1 MVDWSHLVLPA
12 LLAAVFVFIA
22 SSVIHM
28 VLQWHKSEY
37 GKLTNEDEVLAA
49 MRKGGASPGQYMF
62 PYCGDHKQ
70 MASEEM
76 QRKFREGPVGMM
88 ILRPTGNVQLGPF
101 LAKWFV
107 YTIVV
112 GLLAGYVARSTLK
125 PGEHYLAVFRVVG
138 TVAWLAYSWQS
149 PADSIWKGKPWIAT
163 CRDLVDGLIYGAL
176 TAGCFAW
183 LWPR

>member
-12 LLAAVFVFIA
+12 VLAAVFVFIA

-37 GKLTNEDEVLAA
+37 GKLQNEDEVAA
-49 MRKGGASPGQYMF
+49 ALRKGGASAGQYIF
-62 PYCGDHKQ
+62 PHCPDHKQ
-70 MASEEM
+70 AGSEEM
-76 QRKFREGPVGMM
+76 QRKFREGPVGFM
-88 ILRPTGNVQLGPF
+88 ILRQPGAMKLGPF
-101 LAKWFV
+101 LGKWFV

-112 GLLAGYVARSTLK
+112 GLMAGYVARSTLK

-138 TVAWLAYSWQS
+138 AVSWMAYAWQS
-149 PADSIWKGKPWIAT
+149 PAESIWKGKPWIGT
-163 CRDLVDGLIYGAL
+163 VRDLIDGLIYAAL